1 MSNEQLSSVYRY
13 TDPTLQN
20 NLRLAVSLLRLDV
33 IWSFLKIWQK
43 WTHIENCLIYYLCSK
58 LLVISRTKDDF
69 WLCIP
74 NKQLLHLK
82 RSQQE
87 LTNVFRALLPYY
99 LKVSKF
105 PLSTTFYPSHSL
117 LSTKLALHL
126 QKSHQPPGFPGSH
139 YCLVSSIFLL
149 CLNSTDTKCYWH

>member
-20 NLRLAVSLLRLDV
+20 NLKLAVSLLRLDV

-58 LLVISRTKDDF
+58 LLVISRTRDDF

-82 RSQQE
+82 KIPTEADECVQSITTLLSQS
-87 LTNVFRALLPYY
+87 LKIPCFHHLLSFPFLPFYQTCSPSSE
-99 LKVSKF
+99 KPPASWFSWF
-105 PLSTTFYPSHSL
+105 PLLSSL
-117 LSTKLALHL
+117 FHLSTLFKFHG
-126 QKSHQPPGFPGSH
+126 H
-139 YCLVSSIFLL
+139 
-149 CLNSTDTKCYWH
+149 